1 MSGISTYLDFG
12 FRESWVQ
19 LFLREDTS
27 WLYGSNSL
35 GPKQLISFI
44 GWAKDAE
51 ILNSK
56 QKCSTLLCQFFSKCI
71 HIDESFVWASLFT
84 NLYYNSELIRV
95 YLNDIDWQTYLSI
108 GSLRNRLISIYGR
121 KYAESTIKHGTNALV
136 NTFAE
141 SPLGYQLK
149 LGLVEQQGRMRY
161 IHKLG
166 TDDIHHL
173 VVAYTLYKFKD
184 VTGRNDIFVDELY
197 EKNCN
202 GGPYKLFGISQD
214 ALKSKLI
221 ELHNTKILD
230 INNMGNP
237 SRIFLK
243 ESYTSIDMVRLFML

>member
-1 MSGISTYLDFG
+1 MRGVSRYFCFG
-12 FRESWVQ
+12 
-19 LFLREDTS
+19 LREEWVTMFITHGATWIS
-27 WLYGSNSL
+27 NNSL
-35 GPKQLISFI
+35 GPFQQKSFRYWMI
-44 GWAKDAE
+44 DAGILKDKNNDFTELGHLLMILYPQNPLWGWCIFWCNIYYSWQVANWYLTNNHWQVCLSVKE
-51 ILNSK
+51 LHKLLHKSFT
-56 QKCSTLLCQFFSKCI
+56 TL
-71 HIDESFVWASLFT
+71 
-84 NLYYNSELIRV
+84 
-95 YLNDIDWQTYLSI
+95 
-108 GSLRNRLISIYGR
+108 SLRTVSNSI
-121 KYAESTIKHGTNALV
+121 NALV